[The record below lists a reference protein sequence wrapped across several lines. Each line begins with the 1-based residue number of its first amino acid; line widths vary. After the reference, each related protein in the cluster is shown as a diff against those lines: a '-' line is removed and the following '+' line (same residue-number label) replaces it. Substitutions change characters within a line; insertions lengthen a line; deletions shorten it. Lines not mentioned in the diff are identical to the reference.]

1 MNEFELIRTY
11 FQRDPLD
18 PSVILGNGDD
28 AAVVSQHSDFETVVS
43 VDSVIAGRHV
53 PDMCPPDGF
62 AARLLGRGLSDL
74 AAMGAEPKYVLLSL
88 TLPTLEPGWIDHFA
102 NRFHQLCVRFGVDL
116 IGGDTTRGPLSAHV
130 TVIGRVPKGS
140 VVTRA
145 GLKSGDDLWLFGSDL
160 GGARAYLDVLAGQAS
175 DHELWAER
183 YWRPE
188 PQLAAGIALRGT
200 ASAMIDI
207 SDGLCQ
213 DLSHLLD
220 KAVGPASVKLQ
231 SKFIPLCD
239 DLVER
244 FGQERALEYALTGGD
259 DYCLLAS
266 IPAWLDV
273 PEGGRR
279 IGMVVKS
286 ESERI
291 LLDGKPLFEQWQL
304 GWDHGR

>member
-11 FQRDPLD
+11 FQREPLN
-18 PSVILGNGDD
+18 PSVVLGSGDD
-28 AAVVSQHSDFETVVS
+28 AAVITQYSDSETVIS

-53 PDMCPPDGF
+53 PQMCPPDGF

-74 AAMGAEPKYVLLSL
+74 AAMGAEPQYVLLSL
-88 TLPTLEPGWIDHFA
+88 TLPSLEAGWVDHFA

-116 IGGDTTRGPLSAHV
+116 VGGDTTKGPLSAHI
-130 TVIGRVPKGS
+130 TAIGQIPKGS
-140 VVTRA
+140 AITRS
-145 GLKSGDDLWLFGSDL
+145 GLKAGDDLWLFGPDL
-160 GGARAYLDVLAGQAS
+160 GGARAYLDVLDGQES

-188 PQLAAGIALRGT
+188 PQLAAGMALRDT

-220 KAVGPASVKLQ
+220 QAVGSASVKLQ

-239 DLVER
+239 DLVDR
-244 FGQERALEYALTGGD
+244 FGQETAFEYALTGGD
-259 DYCLLAS
+259 DYGLLAS
-266 IPAWLDV
+266 IPAGLKV

-279 IGMVVKS
+279 IGMVVKG

-291 LLDGKPLFEQWQL
+291 LLDGKPLPDSWQL
-304 GWDHGR
+304 GWDHSR